1 MTKKTTTKKKGLD
14 LPQAIVVAV
23 VGAAL
28 VVTAGMIVVWGP
40 EHASTQIMEWIA
52 LGVAGLG
59 VLFAALRSKG
69 LFTPTSSDDGD
80 AS

>member
-1 MTKKTTTKKKGLD
+1 MTKKLKKKLD
-14 LPQAIVVAV
+14 LPQAIVIAV

-28 VVTAGMIVVWGP
+28 VITAGMIVVWGP
-40 EHASTQIMEWIA
+40 EDASTQIMEWIA
-52 LGVAGLG
+52 LGIAGVG

-69 LFTPTSSDDGD
+69 LFTSSTDDEGG